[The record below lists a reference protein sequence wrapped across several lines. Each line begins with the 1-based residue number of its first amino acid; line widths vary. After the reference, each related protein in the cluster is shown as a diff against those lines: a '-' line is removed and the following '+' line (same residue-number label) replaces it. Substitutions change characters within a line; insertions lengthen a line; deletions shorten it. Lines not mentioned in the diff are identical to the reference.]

1 MTHVLLIAGAVPQ
14 PAVLRASL
22 EKFRA
27 AGATV
32 QLVGMFSTSDIT
44 DITDATADHGVAPD
58 GLRSL
63 KEANA
68 ARGTAFAKR
77 VGKLPA
83 PRRVWA
89 SAERD
94 PQTRVWARR
103 AQVLVALDPS
113 AVYTIWQFAQR
124 NRRAQAVFGT
134 APALKAVADRRDR
147 PGHYRIQDARNSMP
161 SPAYAAR
168 ATKRNTR
175 RAVGATLRRA
185 SSPAV
190 MRNALGAKA
199 WRIAVNAPKVPDR
212 MRAKLAR
219 RVSTSMTKGGR
230 KAGASMVLSSAARL
244 TANRALQA
252 DLYAEAARADLARGH
267 DDPAGRTRAI
277 TAALGQADTRHK
289 KGDTKGAA
297 AALSSALGLAFHRAI
312 HSDGLSSPLAADPA
326 GFLKPFRASSA
337 YAALVAPGGRAV
349 PAAPAPAGRPLRLL
363 VTTYYYDNFIQPV
376 LDRYGDDPNVEIRY
390 FDVKDDDTLRPLA
403 RSGGRM
409 LEHGLGGQPAFG
421 RQVEEALRPHLD
433 WADIVFVD
441 WCTSAAAL
449 FTQVDPGTTRI
460 VLRLHSY
467 EALTHW
473 PHLVDYSRVD
483 DMVFVGEHLRDLVVD
498 VLPQLRAENAPEL
511 HVIANAMD
519 LERFRQEKDSADV
532 RFTLG
537 LVGVSAVAKDPR
549 WALEVLRELR
559 SRDERY
565 RLVVIGDGLNRK
577 ASAAAR
583 AYDDLLQK
591 DLAEL
596 VPAGAVELVGR
607 TEDVPGALTGVG
619 VILSSSVRESFH
631 CGLVEGAV
639 SGALPVVR
647 DWPFFAGKDHGAR
660 TLFPADWVV
669 ASPKEAAERIL
680 AHTGSDEDW
689 RAATAAAAK
698 HSLSTWDWS
707 VISAEFDRLLLGK
720 RHG

>member
-27 AGATV
+27 EGATV
-32 QLVGMFSTSDIT
+32 RLVGLF
-44 DITDATADHGVAPD
+44 DARELRDGLGDESARLD

-63 KEANA
+63 TEANE
-68 ARGTAFAKR
+68 ARGAAFAGR
-77 VGKLPA
+77 VAKMPA

-89 SAERD
+89 SVEGDA
-94 PQTRVWARR
+94 PTRRWARK
-103 AQVLVALDPS
+103 AQVLVALDQG
-113 AVYTIWQFAQR
+113 AVYATWQLAQR
-124 NRRAQAVFGT
+124 NRRAHAVFGT
-134 APALKAVADRRDR
+134 APGLKAVADRRDR
-147 PGHYRIQDARNSMP
+147 PRHYRIQDARNSVP
-161 SPAYAAR
+161 SPVHAAR
-168 ATKRNTR
+168 TTQRTTR
-175 RAVGATLRRA
+175 RAVGSALRRA

-190 MRNALGAKA
+190 MRTSVGAKA
-199 WRIAVNAPKVPDR
+199 WRVAVTAPKVPDG

-219 RVSTSMTKGGR
+219 RVSTSMAKGGR
-230 KAGASMVLSSAARL
+230 KAGAAMVLASAAQL

-252 DLYAEAARADLARGH
+252 ELYAESARTDLNRGH
-267 DDPAGRTRAI
+267 DNPAGRAKAI
-277 TAALGQADTRHK
+277 GAALSQADARLK
-289 KGDTKGAA
+289 KDDTKGAA
-297 AALSSALGLAFHRAI
+297 AALSSALGIAFHRAI

-326 GFLKPFRASSA
+326 AYLAPFRAGKA
-337 YAALVAPGGRAV
+337 YRKLIAPGGRAL
-349 PAAPAPAGRPLRLL
+349 PAAPTPAGRPLRLL
-363 VTTYYYDNFIQPV
+363 VTTYYYDNFIKPV
-376 LDRYGDDPNVEIRY
+376 LDRYGDHPDVEIRY
-390 FDVKDDDTLRPLA
+390 FDVKDDDVLRPLA

-409 LEHGLGGQPAFG
+409 LEYALGGQKPFG
-421 RQVEEALRPHLD
+421 HQVEAALRPHLD

-467 EALTHW
+467 EVFTHW

-483 DMVFVGEHLRDLVVD
+483 DMVFVGSHLRDLAVD
-498 VLPQLRAENAPEL
+498 VLPQLREEHAPKL

-519 LERFRQEKDSADV
+519 LEPFQREKDSADA

-559 SRDERY
+559 TRDPRY
-565 RLVVIGDGLNRK
+565 RLVVIGDGLDRK
-577 ASAAAR
+577 ASATAR

-596 VPAGAVELVGR
+596 SEAVELVGR
-607 TEDVPGALTGVG
+607 TDDVPGALTRVG

-647 DWPFFAGKDHGAR
+647 DWPFFAGKENGAR

-669 ASPKEAAERIL
+669 ASPKEAAERII
-680 AHTGSDEDW
+680 AHTASEEDW
-689 RAATAAAAK
+689 RAATDAAAK

-707 VISAEFDRLLLGK
+707 VISDHFDALILGD
-720 RHG
+720 RA